1 MIDWLSDSLC
11 QLYSVQQ
18 AIRFS
23 TSGVTYYCS
32 SIRWSDPFYFCWNL
46 LIISQQPR
54 NNYKH
59 IMKHLCI
66 YIYIYI
72 YYVTYNSLFAL
83 FYLPH
88 CSHWF
93 VDVDIHTPHPA
104 FPHFLFSLPRLSFLK
119 EKEERTEK
127 EKRKILENLFFF
139 FFYSMS
145 TRDQKRKIFF
155 SFHIAKHIIWQIISV
170 K

>member
-1 MIDWLSDSLC
+1 
-11 QLYSVQQ
+11 
-18 AIRFS
+18 
-23 TSGVTYYCS
+23 
-32 SIRWSDPFYFCWNL
+32 
-46 LIISQQPR
+46 
-54 NNYKH
+54 
-59 IMKHLCI
+59 MKHLCI

-119 EKEERTEK
+119 EKEEKTEK

-145 TRDQKRKIFF
+145 TRDQKRKFF
-155 SFHIAKHIIWQIISV
+155 FFLSYCKTYYLTDNLSKIIFHITVYSICYIATNFLYLFSSLISLSPSLRYLYKSIIYTHTHT
-170 K
+170 